1 MIPMGIGVLMKR
13 QKLEGF
19 LEKDADTFWTCEDEV
34 NESWQSVRFKGRH
47 TKKGKGKGRGK
58 GRGKG
63 HRFFKKRKGSG
74 SFAHQAESTEETS
87 QQALTDLV
95 AKAVHEAMFGKGKG
109 KRNKGKGKG
118 KPNTSPDDLSTK
130 GQGKPKGKGKGKGGK
145 KGKAYEASGE
155 SSVPT
160 ASATED
166 WKEEEWDQ
174 SWEESGWDENSW
186 YSGDW
191 STAVTPWSF
200 YVESYECFAS
210 AVPGSYVY
218 DLSKEATLCVLDLA
232 CTKGMTSRHAAQ
244 KLMQAIDAGKVAGVT
259 YELAPTKSIFGFANG
274 SSMELTEK
282 IVLWFEQG
290 PNFPYL
296 HTAFDICEQGKT
308 PFLMAI
314 NQMQNLN
321 FDLKCRPTHIALSSG
336 PLGLKDLV
344 LPMTTTRHC
353 ALDFRTMAFRGASL
367 ASYKAGPVEKAIQG
381 SHVFAGGP
389 NEPSSSSSGPNSAV
403 RANPADSSMSPGP
416 LTANRESEAVEEG
429 GLETFVRI
437 DKNVRVMPTTCPDG
451 PMWPTVVRRVVEDVD
466 TGQVLSDE
474 DVRGITI
481 EELSGVFRS
490 GPRNVKTTLYF
501 KRAAEEPRDTTGAPS
516 PPPTKP
522 DEVTA
527 KHRRRDVLS
536 KLHSKLSR
544 ADELL
549 RLHLKHHHMSVD
561 QFKRRTSKLEIPTS
575 IYELYDEVV
584 NACPGSP
591 LQDFR
596 NSC

>member
-1 MIPMGIGVLMKR
+1 MAAKMRLTGYANDLAICFATPQERNVLSQADGLEHFIRTMRPKFIKGAAAVFLYRFIQLMSFRRGNGGDLTKWQIRLQTLLRWTYDAWNDAFEIPARRIVRVVDQNGVVRDVEEDDGVYLPRVAQERIDHRNNFPITDNLMALLMIAFADLNPHDRQQFTFQMGKLPLVEYSTERVKSILTDLLINPRTSVDNPHLHGGHSLNKAFMILDEGTLYDTDGYWCVDEETE
-13 QKLEGF
+13 LEGF

-244 KLMQAIDAGKVAGVT
+244 KLMQAIDAGKVAGVA

-296 HTAFDICEQGKT
+296 HTLTFVSRGK
-308 PFLMAI
+308 PHSLWPSI
-314 NQMQNLN
+314 
-321 FDLKCRPTHIALSSG
+321 KCRT
-336 PLGLKDLV
+336 
-344 LPMTTTRHC
+344 
-353 ALDFRTMAFRGASL
+353 
-367 ASYKAGPVEKAIQG
+367 
-381 SHVFAGGP
+381 
-389 NEPSSSSSGPNSAV
+389 
-403 RANPADSSMSPGP
+403 
-416 LTANRESEAVEEG
+416 
-429 GLETFVRI
+429 
-437 DKNVRVMPTTCPDG
+437 
-451 PMWPTVVRRVVEDVD
+451 
-466 TGQVLSDE
+466 
-474 DVRGITI
+474 
-481 EELSGVFRS
+481 
-490 GPRNVKTTLYF
+490 
-501 KRAAEEPRDTTGAPS
+501 
-516 PPPTKP
+516 
-522 DEVTA
+522 
-527 KHRRRDVLS
+527 
-536 KLHSKLSR
+536 
-544 ADELL
+544 
-549 RLHLKHHHMSVD
+549 
-561 QFKRRTSKLEIPTS
+561 
-575 IYELYDEVV
+575 
-584 NACPGSP
+584 
-591 LQDFR
+591 
-596 NSC
+596 